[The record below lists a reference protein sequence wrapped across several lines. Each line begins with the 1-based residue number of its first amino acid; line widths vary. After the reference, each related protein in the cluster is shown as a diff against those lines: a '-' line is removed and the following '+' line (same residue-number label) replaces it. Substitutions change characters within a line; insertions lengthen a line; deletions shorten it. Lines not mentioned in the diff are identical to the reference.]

1 MLDYLITFHNVPVS
15 YVVLQ
20 IGQFL
25 SGFSKMRLFVK
36 LKSYNLISG
45 TEHNLSM
52 LVYKVKTFSKPT
64 SWTRTENF
72 QK

>member
-25 SGFSKMRLFVK
+25 SAFSKMRLLVK
-36 LKSYNLISG
+36 LKSYNLNYG
-45 TEHNLSM
+45 TEHNISQ
-52 LVYKVKTFSKPT
+52 LVYQLGQNIFNCHILDK
-64 SWTRTENF
+64 N
-72 QK
+72 

>member
-1 MLDYLITFHNVPVS
+1 MLDYPITFHNVPVS

-25 SGFSKMRLFVK
+25 SPFSKMRLLVK

-45 TEHNLSM
+45 TERNLSL
-52 LVYKVKTFSKPT
+52 LVYQLGQKY
-64 SWTRTENF
+64 F
-72 QK
+72 Q